1 MQAQVG
7 ELTSEVHDRLI
18 AESGGNPLALQD
30 LPGAL
35 TSEQLAGRAPL
46 PDRLD
51 LGTRLQQVFLQQVRG
66 LPEATRRLLLVA
78 AAEDT
83 GQLATVLA
91 AVPGLGIGPEA
102 LEAAEQVLESGGHT
116 ARCDHHGP
124 HRDQATRVPARAGQ
138 VRGRR
143 QRLRDVGH
151 PDRGQ
156 EGDTQGLAGRNL
168 NPEDHRLRD
177 AVHDRSDHD
186 PQRTGASP
194 PNRPSTIRSLTTNT
208 AWRSREWRIGRS
220 PVRRPSD
227 DESKSLRPA
236 GAVPA
241 GSGCSHRRDRLLSAF
256 QTCGVMAGGMTKR
269 MTRPTQGSP
278 MMALRSRS

>member
-7 ELTSEVHDRLI
+7 ELTSEVHDRMI

-78 AAEDT
+78 AAGDT

-102 LEAAEQVLESGGHT
+102 LKAAEQVG
-116 ARCDHHGP
+116 
-124 HRDQATRVPARAGQ
+124 
-138 VRGRR
+138 
-143 QRLRDVGH
+143 
-151 PDRGQ
+151 
-156 EGDTQGLAGRNL
+156 
-168 NPEDHRLRD
+168 
-177 AVHDRSDHD
+177 
-186 PQRTGASP
+186 
-194 PNRPSTIRSLTTNT
+194 
-208 AWRSREWRIGRS
+208 
-220 PVRRPSD
+220 
-227 DESKSLRPA
+227 
-236 GAVPA
+236 
-241 GSGCSHRRDRLLSAF
+241 
-256 QTCGVMAGGMTKR
+256 
-269 MTRPTQGSP
+269 
-278 MMALRSRS
+278 